1 LYGASPLFWPFG
13 AEAPSP
19 ERSTLAYEGRD
30 EHPLEDPVGSVV
42 EERAGLEEELRV
54 QRSEEELR
62 ASVRERGAGQVNVK
76 KSVRTERE
84 VVRVPKRREEVD
96 IERVPVEGE
105 AREASGATE
114 ADIGEDEVVVQVF
127 EEEVVVSK
135 KIVLKEEIRIRKRV
149 IEDEETVEVDLRKE
163 EVEVDDQTKYGVKDA
178 MREHPVQVTPA
189 REEG

>member
-1 LYGASPLFWPFG
+1 
-13 AEAPSP
+13 
-19 ERSTLAYEGRD
+19 LAYEERD
-30 EHPLEDPVGSVV
+30 EQPPDGPVGSVAD
-42 EERAGLEEELRV
+42 ERGSERGGLDEDLRV

-62 ASVRERGAGQVNVK
+62 ASVREREAGQVNVK

-96 IERVPVEGE
+96 IERVPVEDE
-105 AREASGATE
+105 AREASTATE

-149 IEDEETVEVDLRKE
+149 VQDEETVEVDLRKE
-163 EVEVDDQTKYGVKDA
+163 EVEVDDQS
-178 MREHPVQVTPA
+178 A
-189 REEG
+189 RGRPQGPFAQERG

>member
-1 LYGASPLFWPFG
+1 
-13 AEAPSP
+13 
-19 ERSTLAYEGRD
+19 LAYEGRD
-30 EHPLEDPVGSVV
+30 KQPLDDDPVGSVAD
-42 EERAGLEEELRV
+42 ERAGLEEELRV

-62 ASVRERGAGQVNVK
+62 AGVREREAGQVNVK

-105 AREASGATE
+105 AREARGATE

-135 KIVLKEEIRIRKRV
+135 RVVLKEEIRLRKRV
-149 IEDEETVEVDLRKE
+149 VEDEEAVAVDLRKE

-178 MREHPVQVTPA
+178 MREHPGQVTPA
-189 REEG
+189 REED

>member
-1 LYGASPLFWPFG
+1 
-13 AEAPSP
+13 
-19 ERSTLAYEGRD
+19 LAYEGRD

-127 EEEVVVSK
+127 EEEVVVTK
-135 KIVLKEEIRIRKRV
+135 RVVLKEEIRLRKRV
-149 IEDEETVEVDLRKE
+149 IEDEEAVEVDLRKE
-163 EVEVDDQTKYGVKDA
+163 EVEVDDQS
-178 MREHPVQVTPA
+178 A
-189 REEG
+189 RGGPQGPLTQERG